1 MTASDRLT
9 TALAD
14 RYRIE
19 REIGQGGMATV
30 YLAEDLKHKRHVAL
44 KVLKPEL
51 AAVIGADRFLA
62 EITTTANLQHPHIL
76 PLHDSGTVNGTVF
89 YVMPF
94 VEGESLRDRLSREKQ
109 LPIADAVRI
118 AREIAGALDYAHRHG
133 VIHRDIKPENIL
145 LHDGRAVVADFGIA
159 LAASRTDGGNRMTET
174 GMSLG
179 TPHYM
184 SPEQAMG
191 ERDLDGRTDVY
202 ALGCVLYEMLTG
214 EPPFTGPSAQ
224 AIVAKVMGS
233 EPERVTTLRKTVPE
247 YVEDAVL
254 TALEKV
260 PADRFATAGAMSSAL
275 DGTGDALSGRS
286 RTTRTT
292 HAANAGAARRHRVLW
307 PIIAVLAAVALW
319 GWLRPAP
326 AVVELPPTRLAMHL
340 PELGSVGA
348 GLQRMIDISPD
359 GNTLIIVSIADAKR
373 RVMRVALD
381 GSGAQLIDGV
391 VSTAADFRVSPDGR
405 EFVASDIVS
414 GATYRYPIGGGTPR
428 LLPRSVRAGAR
439 MAWVSDGSLLFSD
452 IVNLAGG
459 LSRVSA
465 LDSVSKPF
473 GTANV
478 EFQVQQVLPGDRTA
492 LGLLMPNGTVSG
504 PVMAMDLKTGA
515 TRKILDAQI
524 TEVRYAVGFLVY
536 VMSDASLGAVA
547 FDANNLT
554 ITGAPVTLA
563 TDVTLTGNGQA
574 QFAVADNGT
583 VVFVSEAGRSLV
595 ITDRAGVNQR
605 MFEGRSNFHHPRF
618 SPDGKKLAVDFTTA
632 DGRDVWVA
640 DLADGSMTRAT
651 IDRDG
656 HDANWS
662 PDGRSLTYNSFRAGD
677 LGIYRVRPG
686 TAAPAESLFASAR
699 LAYSGIWTADGAA
712 LVTIASS
719 ILPDSKTDIGILRN
733 GGRGPLEPLIAS
745 RFDDQYPALSP
756 DNQWLAYT
764 SVLSGREEVYVRA
777 FANDD
782 NQVQVSLNGGS
793 EPVWSRDGKEVYFRE
808 SAASGMGGGISLTAA
823 TLTTTPALTVISR
836 QPLFSALDIVSANP
850 HTNYDVSPD
859 GHSFAVVRANPSS
872 TVIVIQ
878 NLPAMIARLRAV
890 GRGTP

>member
-1 MTASDRLT
+1 
-9 TALAD
+9 
-14 RYRIE
+14 
-19 REIGQGGMATV
+19 
-30 YLAEDLKHKRHVAL
+30 
-44 KVLKPEL
+44 
-51 AAVIGADRFLA
+51 
-62 EITTTANLQHPHIL
+62 
-76 PLHDSGTVNGTVF
+76 
-89 YVMPF
+89 
-94 VEGESLRDRLSREKQ
+94 
-109 LPIADAVRI
+109 
-118 AREIAGALDYAHRHG
+118 
-133 VIHRDIKPENIL
+133 
-145 LHDGRAVVADFGIA
+145 
-159 LAASRTDGGNRMTET
+159 
-174 GMSLG
+174 
-179 TPHYM
+179 
-184 SPEQAMG
+184 
-191 ERDLDGRTDVY
+191 
-202 ALGCVLYEMLTG
+202 
-214 EPPFTGPSAQ
+214 
-224 AIVAKVMGS
+224 
-233 EPERVTTLRKTVPE
+233 
-247 YVEDAVL
+247 
-254 TALEKV
+254 
-260 PADRFATAGAMSSAL
+260 
-275 DGTGDALSGRS
+275 
-286 RTTRTT
+286 
-292 HAANAGAARRHRVLW
+292 
-307 PIIAVLAAVALW
+307 
-319 GWLRPAP
+319 
-326 AVVELPPTRLAMHL
+326 
-340 PELGSVGA
+340 
-348 GLQRMIDISPD
+348 
-359 GNTLIIVSIADAKR
+359 
-373 RVMRVALD
+373 
-381 GSGAQLIDGV
+381 
-391 VSTAADFRVSPDGR
+391 
-405 EFVASDIVS
+405 
-414 GATYRYPIGGGTPR
+414 
-428 LLPRSVRAGAR
+428 
-439 MAWVSDGSLLFSD
+439 
-452 IVNLAGG
+452 
-459 LSRVSA
+459 
-465 LDSVSKPF
+465 
-473 GTANV
+473 
-478 EFQVQQVLPGDRTA
+478 
-492 LGLLMPNGTVSG
+492 
-504 PVMAMDLKTGA
+504 
-515 TRKILDAQI
+515 
-524 TEVRYAVGFLVY
+524 
-536 VMSDASLGAVA
+536 MSDASLGAVA
-547 FDANNLT
+547 FDANNLI